1 MSEKL
6 PVSAVTSDTSG
17 ACADTQLL
25 IDKLL
30 ACVKRRSSALV
41 AFSGGLDSA
50 LVLWACKQALG
61 DRRTLAVTSASPSFP
76 ESERAEVE
84 HFAAHIG
91 LDSSRL
97 RFIFTREMEVAGY
110 YENSPQR
117 CYFCKSELYGE
128 LEKIRA
134 QENIDV
140 IFDGANLSD
149 LSDFRPGARA
159 AREKNVVSPL
169 LECGFDKP
177 TVREIARALKLPVA
191 DKPASACLSSR
202 IPHGVTI
209 TEEVLRQI
217 DRAESALKGLGFSG
231 FRVRYH
237 NEVARLEL
245 SEQDMRKLDD
255 DTLRHEVARVVR
267 SAGFR
272 FVTLDLEGYRR
283 GSMNAPEALIQETT

>member
-6 PVSAVTSDTSG
+6 SVGAVTSAG
-17 ACADTQLL
+17 CADTQLL

-30 ACVKRRSSALV
+30 VCVKQRSSALV

-61 DRRTLAVTSASPSFP
+61 DQRTLAVTSASASFP

-91 LDSSRL
+91 LDRSRL
-97 RFIFTREMEVAGY
+97 RFIFTKEMEVAGY

-117 CYFCKSELYGE
+117 CYFCKAELYGE
-128 LEKIRA
+128 LEKIRL

-159 AREKNVVSPL
+159 ARENNVVSPL

-191 DKPASACLSSR
+191 EKPASACLSSR

-209 TEEVLRQI
+209 TEDVLRQI
-217 DRAESALKGLGFSG
+217 DRAESALKGLGFAG

-245 SEQDMRKLDD
+245 SASDMRRLDD
-255 DTLRHEVARVVR
+255 DTLRREVAQAVK

-272 FVTLDLEGYRR
+272 FVTLDLEGYRT
-283 GSMNAPEALIQETT
+283 GSMNPPEALIQENK

>member
-1 MSEKL
+1 MPAEL
-6 PVSAVTSDTSG
+6 SAVATTTDIN
-17 ACADTQLL
+17 TQIL

-30 ACVKRRSSALV
+30 AFVKRRSSALV

-61 DRRTLAVTSASPSFP
+61 DQRTLAVTSASPSFP

-84 HFAAHIG
+84 QFAAFIG
-91 LDSSRL
+91 LENSRV
-97 RFIFTREMEVAGY
+97 RFIFTKEMEVAGY

-117 CYFCKSELYGE
+117 CYFCKSELYSE
-128 LEKIRA
+128 LETIRSE
-134 QENIDV
+134 ENIDV

-149 LSDFRPGARA
+149 LGDFRPGARA
-159 AREKNVVSPL
+159 AREQNVVSPL

-177 TVREIARALKLPVA
+177 TVRQIARALKLPVA

-217 DRAESALKGLGFSG
+217 DRAEAALKDLGFSG

-245 SEQDMRKLDD
+245 SEHDMHKLDD
-255 DTLRHEVARVVR
+255 DRLRHEVARAVK

-283 GSMNAPEALIQETT
+283 GSLNPPEALTQEN

>member
-1 MSEKL
+1 MSEEL
-6 PVSAVTSDTSG
+6 SRAAADI
-17 ACADTQLL
+17 DTQLL

-30 ACVKRRSSALV
+30 ACVRRRSSALV

-50 LVLWACKQALG
+50 LVLWACKQTLG
-61 DRRTLAVTSASPSFP
+61 DLRVLAVTSVSPSFP

-84 HFAAHIG
+84 NFAAYIG

-97 RFIFTREMEVAGY
+97 RFILTKEMEVAGY

-128 LEKIRA
+128 LEKIRS

-149 LSDFRPGARA
+149 LGDFRPGARA
-159 AREKNVVSPL
+159 AAENKVASPL

-177 TVREIARALKLPVA
+177 TVREIARALQLPVA

-209 TEEVLRQI
+209 TEDVLRQI

-245 SEQDMRKLDD
+245 SAPDMRKLDD
-255 DTLRHEVARVVR
+255 DALRHQVARAVKN
-267 SAGFR
+267 AGFR
-272 FVTLDLEGYRR
+272 FVTLDLEGYRT
-283 GSMNAPEALIQETT
+283 GSLNPPEALKQEN